1 MLHLKKQNNNKN
13 CMCWITGKCC
23 CLVLRFCLLVFT
35 VRRFMLIWTH
45 WLPKRS
51 TAPQPRRISVWRD
64 LCLINLKQHVYV
76 ELQTLCVF
84 VSVLNLPKQQQSDFK
99 TTKKNFHTF
108 ISSSLSCLYFGYVKY
123 TVAVRSRIPKIISTS
138 SASPIKAWKSF
149 WHFTGLIFYRFMTTK
164 LTRPSHS
171 GVKTASGYR

>member
-1 MLHLKKQNNNKN
+1 MPKPLQLAPFNVQQLSVYFIVNRLFTKSFNYIMLHLKKQNNNKN

-76 ELQTLCVF
+76 ELQTLCVCLCLCLISPNSNNLISKLQNKFPYFYFLLFELF
-84 VSVLNLPKQQQSDFK
+84 VFWLCEIHSCCEKQN
-99 TTKKNFHTF
+99 T
-108 ISSSLSCLYFGYVKY
+108 
-123 TVAVRSRIPKIISTS
+123 
-138 SASPIKAWKSF
+138 
-149 WHFTGLIFYRFMTTK
+149 
-164 LTRPSHS
+164 
-171 GVKTASGYR
+171 